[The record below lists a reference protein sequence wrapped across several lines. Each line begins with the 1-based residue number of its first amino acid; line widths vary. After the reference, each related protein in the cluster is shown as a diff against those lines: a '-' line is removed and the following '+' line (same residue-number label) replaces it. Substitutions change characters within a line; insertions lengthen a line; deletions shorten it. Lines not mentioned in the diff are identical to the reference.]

1 MGSSFVLVT
10 AAFDPDAM
18 VEPEGA
24 FERDPRAF
32 DPGATPDVVP
42 APAPGAVVALPL
54 AHAPHFQ
61 ISLASGLVAFALL

>member
-10 AAFDPDAM
+10 AALDPDAM

-24 FERDPRAF
+24 FGRVF
-32 DPGATPDVVP
+32 DPDATPDVVP
-42 APAPGAVVALPL
+42 APGTVVALPL

>member
-1 MGSSFVLVT
+1 MLVT
-10 AAFDPDAM
+10 AALDPDAM

-24 FERDPRAF
+24 FVRAF
-32 DPGATPDVVP
+32 DPGATPNVVP
-42 APAPGAVVALPL
+42 AAVVALPL